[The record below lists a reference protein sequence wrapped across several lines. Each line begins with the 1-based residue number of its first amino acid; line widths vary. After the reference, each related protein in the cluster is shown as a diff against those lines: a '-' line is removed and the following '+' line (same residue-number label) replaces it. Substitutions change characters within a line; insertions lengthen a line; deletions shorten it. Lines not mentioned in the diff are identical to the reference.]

1 MKKFAL
7 NLGKKM
13 LPKISNTERAALV
26 SGTVGFDR
34 ILFTGNPKLKD
45 LVQKYKLSLTPEENN
60 FIDNKVNNLCKM
72 VNESQVMKDRDLT
85 QDSWNYIKDNKF
97 FGLCIPKQYSGLGFS
112 AYAHSQIV
120 TKVSSHSGTLG
131 VSVMVPNS
139 LGPGELLLNYG
150 TEEQKNKYLN
160 PLAEGKIVPCF
171 GLTGPSSGSDAA
183 SMPDTGKVVI
193 RDGVK
198 GVEVKLNKRYI
209 TLAPIADVIG
219 IAFKLEDPDGLLEKG
234 EEGITL
240 ALIGRDTEGLEIGK
254 RHDPIGNAF
263 MNGPIKTDKIFV
275 KMEDIIGGEERSGYG
290 WNMLMECLAEGRGI
304 SLPASAVGG
313 MKMLSNSVGGFARI
327 RKQFKIPIAK
337 MEGIQEK
344 LAEMVKDT
352 YTITASQELM
362 NAILL
367 QHEKPSVLSGVMKQ
381 QSTEKARKV
390 IEHSMDIM
398 AGSAICKGDNNFVA
412 NLYQSIPVPITVEGS
427 NTLTR
432 SLIIFGQGLVRSHP
446 YLLDA
451 IYSIENNDQDALF
464 KNVKNIVG
472 HSVKTSAQSIT
483 KSVFR
488 SRSKSNLINYYESQ
502 LERMTLAFAAS
513 ANISLLLGGKIKM
526 AEMLSG
532 RYADVFSNLFHGYA
546 LLWKNHD
553 KIQDERLLAYCL
565 DSLLYEMQESL
576 DQISKNYPDK
586 TLGFLV
592 KAVTFPFGKSYS
604 LPTDDTRRY
613 VADLVTKES
622 IIRDEFMKGIY
633 IPDDKENVLYKVNNY
648 IKEFVE
654 DDESELC
661 KKIRDEVIQVGEFD
675 KANF

>member
-34 ILFTGNPKLKD
+34 VLFNGNPKLNN
-45 LVQKYKLSLTPEENN
+45 LVQDYKLSLTTEEKD
-60 FIDNKVNNLCKM
+60 FINNKVNNLCKTAD
-72 VNESQVMKDRDLT
+72 ESQIMKNRDLSPE
-85 QDSWNYIKDNKF
+85 SWSYIKENKF
-97 FGLCIPKQYSGLGFS
+97 FGLCIPKEYSGLGFS
-112 AYAHSQIV
+112 PYAHSQIV
-120 TKVSSHSGTLG
+120 QKISSHSSTLG

-150 TEEQKNKYLN
+150 TLEQKEKYLHN
-160 PLAEGKIVPCF
+160 LAKGKIVPCF

-183 SMPDTGKVVI
+183 SMPDIGTVVVK
-193 RDGVK
+193 DGIK
-198 GVEVKLNKRYI
+198 GIEVNLNKRYI

-219 IAFKLEDPDGLLEKG
+219 IAFKLQDPDSLLEKG

-240 ALIGRDTEGLEIGK
+240 ALISRDIEGLEIGK

-263 MNGPIKTDKIFV
+263 MNGPIKTQKIFV
-275 KMEDIIGGEERSGYG
+275 KIEDIIGGEERAGYG
-290 WNMLMECLAEGRGI
+290 WNMLMECLAEGRGV

-313 MKMLSNSVGGFARI
+313 MKVLSNSVGGFARI

-344 LAEMVKDT
+344 LAEIVKDT

-367 QHEKPSVLSGVMKQ
+367 KHEKPSVLSGVLKQ

-451 IYSIENNDQDALF
+451 IYSIENNDEDALF
-464 KNVKNIVG
+464 KNVKNILG

-488 SRSKSNLINYYESQ
+488 SRSKSKLINYYESQ

-576 DQISKNYPDK
+576 DQISKNYPNK
-586 TLGFLV
+586 NLGFLV

-604 LPTDDTRRY
+604 LPTDDTRKY
-613 VADLVTKES
+613 VSDLVTKES
-622 IIRDEFMKGIY
+622 VIRDEFMKGIY

-661 KKIRDEVIQVGEFD
+661 KKIRDQVIQVGEFD
-675 KANF
+675 KNNF

>member
-7 NLGKKM
+7 NLGKKL

-34 ILFTGNPKLKD
+34 ILFSGTPKLND
-45 LVQKYKLSLTPEENN
+45 LVQKYKLELSDREKD
-60 FIDNKVNNLCKM
+60 FIDNKVDNLCKT
-72 VNESQVMKDRDLT
+72 VNESQVMKNRDLSKE
-85 QDSWNYIKDNKF
+85 SWDYIKDNKF
-97 FGLCIPKQYSGLGFS
+97 FGLCIPEKYSGLGFS

-150 TEEQKNKYLN
+150 TEEQKNKYLI

-193 RDGVK
+193 KDGVK

-219 IAFKLEDPDGLLEKG
+219 IAFKLEDPDSLLKKG

-275 KMEDIIGGEERSGYG
+275 KMEDIIGGEERAGYG

-337 MEGIQEK
+337 MEGVQEK

-451 IYSIENNDQDALF
+451 IYSIENNDQDELF

-472 HSVKTSAQSIT
+472 HSIKTSAQSIT

-488 SRSKSNLINYYESQ
+488 TRSKSNLINYYESQ
-502 LERMTLAFAAS
+502 LQRMTLAFAAS

-553 KIQDERLLAYCL
+553 KIQDEKLLAYCL

-576 DQISKNYPDK
+576 DQIYKNYPDK

-592 KAVTFPFGKSYS
+592 KTVTFPFGKSYS

-622 IIRDEFMKGIY
+622 VIRDEFMKGIY